1 MVRKPF
7 TQEEIEQIQL
17 LYPDHSTREIAQLM
31 GRSERSVYGKA
42 FLMGLRK
49 TDEHIKHINGENID
63 NLRIHGKAHQF
74 SKGHIPANKC
84 RKMSPERYERCRNTM
99 FRKGHK
105 PHNTRHDGAE
115 SIRMYKNGH
124 RYIHVRIAE
133 GKWIPKHIQ
142 VWTQANGPVPNGCNI
157 IFRDGDTL
165 NCALENLECIS
176 DAELMRRNTLHNL
189 PEEVQELIYL
199 KSRLTKAINET
210 IKNKNHDCT

>member
-7 TQEEIEQIQL
+7 TQEEIEQIRL

-49 TDEHIKHINGENID
+49 TDEHIKHINSEN
-63 NLRIHGKAHQF
+63 IHGKAHQF
-74 SKGHIPANKC
+74 SKGHIPANKG
-84 RKMSPERYERCRNTM
+84 RKMSPERYERCCNTM

-115 SIRMYKNGH
+115 SIRVNNNGH
-124 RYIHVRIAE
+124 RYIYVRIAE

-142 VWTQANGPVPNGCNI
+142 IWTQANGPVPDGHNI
-157 IFRDGDTL
+157 IFRDGDTQ
-165 NCALENLECIS
+165 NCSLENLECVS

-189 PEEVQELIYL
+189 PEEVQELIHL
-199 KSRLTKAINET
+199 KSRLTRAINET
-210 IKNKNHDCT
+210 IKKQEP

>member
-1 MVRKPF
+1 MLRKPF
-7 TQEEIEQIQL
+7 TPEEVEQIRL
-17 LYPDHSTREIAQLM
+17 LYPDHSTREIAQLL
-31 GRSERSVYGKA
+31 GRKEYSINGKA
-42 FLMGLRK
+42 FSMGLRK
-49 TDEHIKHINGENID
+49 TAEHIKRINRDNVD

-74 SKGHIPANKC
+74 SKGHVPANKG
-84 RKMSPERYERCRNTM
+84 RKMSPKIYERCRNTM

>member
-7 TQEEIEQIQL
+7 TPEEVEQIRL
-17 LYPDHSTREIAQLM
+17 LYPNHSTREIAQLM

-49 TDEHIKHINGENID
+49 TDEHIKRVNLGNVA

-74 SKGHIPANKC
+74 IKGHIPANKG
-84 RKMSPERYERCRNTM
+84 RKMSPERYERCCNTM

-105 PHNTRHDGAE
+105 PHNTRRDGAE
-115 SIRMYKNGH
+115 SIRVVNNGH
-124 RYIHVRIAE
+124 RYIYVRIAE

-142 VWTQANGPVPNGCNI
+142 VWTQSNGPVPKGCNI
-157 IFRDGDTL
+157 VFRDGDTQ
-165 NCALENLECIS
+165 NCTLENLECVS

-189 PEEVQELIYL
+189 PEEVQELIHL
-199 KSRLTKAINET
+199 KSRLTRAINES
-210 IKNKNHDCT
+210 IKKQEP

>member
-1 MVRKPF
+1 MLRKPF
-7 TQEEIEQIQL
+7 TPEEVEQIRL
-17 LYPDHSTREIAQLM
+17 LYPDHSTREIAQLL
-31 GRSERSVYGKA
+31 GRKEYSINGKA
-42 FLMGLRK
+42 FSMGLRK
-49 TDEHIKHINGENID
+49 TAEHIKRINRDNID

-74 SKGHIPANKC
+74 SKGHVPANKG

-115 SIRMYKNGH
+115 SIRMDKNGH

-189 PEEVQELIYL
+189 PEEVQELIHL
-199 KSRLTKAINET
+199 KSRLTRAINET
-210 IKNKNHDCT
+210 IKKQEP